1 MSINTHT
8 TPKENLEEV
17 ADGQFSPD
25 GSSDT
30 PIDEATVHP
39 AIGWRFVH
47 WSRHRLSAVRQ
58 RLAKSQILS
67 WLRPQLATLW
77 RALVITLAVAVVVA
91 LFYLWRRSPAFRMF
105 VLTTATNLYHLPDRV
120 GADLTPPLAQAISVE
135 ANN

>member
-17 ADGQFSPD
+17 ADGPFSPD
-25 GSSDT
+25 TSSDT
-30 PIDEATVHP
+30 ATVQP
-39 AIGWRFVH
+39 TLGSRFIY

-91 LFYLWRRSPAFRMF
+91 VFYLWRRSPAFRTF
-105 VLTTATNLYHLPDRV
+105 VLTTATNLYRLPDRV
-120 GADLTPPLAQAISVE
+120 RADLTPVPAQAISVE